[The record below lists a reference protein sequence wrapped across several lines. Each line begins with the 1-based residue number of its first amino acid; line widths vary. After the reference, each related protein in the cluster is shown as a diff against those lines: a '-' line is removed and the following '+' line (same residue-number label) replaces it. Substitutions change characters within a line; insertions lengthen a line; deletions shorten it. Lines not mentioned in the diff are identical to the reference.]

1 MNNRPVTTLFMLMS
15 VDGKITTGVSD
26 ELDVD
31 KNFPC
36 IKGVKEGLHQYYE
49 LEQMTDLWSF
59 NTGRVQ
65 KKLGVNEKE
74 FPSKSP
80 VSFVLLDNH
89 HLTEHGVRYF
99 CEWSKEFV
107 LITQNPVHPAFS
119 VTADNLHII
128 KQDSLDLADALKVL
142 EEKIEQGCKSFKVES
157 RRGDKSFR
165 MTSQEMS
172 IDIGGYLLSKTEGKI
187 PVELRNPETKIKCE
201 LREHNV
207 VAYSDTVPGY
217 GGLPIGTNGK
227 AMSLLSG
234 GIDSPVA
241 SWMVAKRGVEVE
253 CIHFHTY
260 PFTSEKSMEKVRD
273 LARILAKYCGKVR
286 LHKVNLLEIQ
296 KAVGVN
302 CKEEAMTI
310 ISRRFMMRIAEEVGK
325 LRRCDALVTGESI
338 GQVASQTIQGLTCTN
353 ASVSMPVFRPLIA
366 MDKTEIIDVA
376 KTIGTFETSII
387 PEEDCCSV
395 FAPKRPVTKP
405 KLDRIEADEASLDVE
420 GLIADAI
427 EKMEV
432 EIIEF

>member
-1 MNNRPVTTLFMLMS
+1 
-15 VDGKITTGVSD
+15 
-26 ELDVD
+26 
-31 KNFPC
+31 
-36 IKGVKEGLHQYYE
+36 
-49 LEQMTDLWSF
+49 
-59 NTGRVQ
+59 
-65 KKLGVNEKE
+65 
-74 FPSKSP
+74 
-80 VSFVLLDNH
+80 
-89 HLTEHGVRYF
+89 
-99 CEWSKEFV
+99 
-107 LITQNPVHPAFS
+107 
-119 VTADNLHII
+119 
-128 KQDSLDLADALKVL
+128 
-142 EEKIEQGCKSFKVES
+142 
-157 RRGDKSFR
+157 
-165 MTSQEMS
+165 
-172 IDIGGYLLSKTEGKI
+172 
-187 PVELRNPETKIKCE
+187 
-201 LREHNV
+201 
-207 VAYSDTVPGY
+207 VPGY